1 MKIKGTDKGKILDVK
16 ASRWHEDFNVFK
28 NGVKDLDVMY
38 QNIITFAFESVTTV
52 SSGVEMLEAFDL
64 LAKRETIRIV
74 VRRKA

>member
-1 MKIKGTDKGKILDVK
+1 MMKIKGTDKDKILDVK

-52 SSGVEMLEAFDL
+52 NSGVEMLEAFD
-64 LAKRETIRIV
+64 
-74 VRRKA
+74 